1 MEGFSK
7 NISQIKN
14 ALTES
19 TFVPFSKKFSKIHK
33 AQCLEIDE
41 NQSTTKR
48 IEGSGIYFTKKGG
61 YPINLLES
69 PITKENNQISIKIK

>member
-1 MEGFSK
+1 LKSQIKGFEVGFNKLMDEFSK
-7 NISQIKN
+7 NITQIKT
-14 ALTES
+14 ALTSS
-19 TFVPFSKKFSKIHK
+19 TFVSFLKRFSKINK

-48 IEGSGIYFTKKGG
+48 IEGSGG

-69 PITKENNQISIKIK
+69 PITK